1 MEYKK
6 SFKYL
11 VRTGLIILL
20 FLFIIIYARSRTSFL
35 SQGVSLSV
43 ENLEDGQKF
52 SSRVLNLEGT
62 AKRAVM
68 LTINNREVLIDE
80 NGDFKDTL
88 ILYPG
93 LNILTIE
100 AQDKFENYKQL
111 RYSVWNTSETNVT
124 HLKEN
129 FEAHI
134 YQEEIEELENIET
147 STQDDTRIETE
158 ELTQEEITN

>member
-6 SFKYL
+6 SFKSL
-11 VRTGLIILL
+11 VGTGLIILL
-20 FLFIIIYARSRTSFL
+20 FLFIIIYTRSRTSFL

-43 ENLEDGQKF
+43 ENLEDGQRF

-80 NGDFKDTL
+80 NGDFEDTL

-129 FEAHI
+129 FKAHI
-134 YQEEIEELENIET
+134 YQEESEALENIET

-158 ELTQEEITN
+158 ELIQEEITN

>member
-6 SFKYL
+6 SFKSL

-100 AQDKFENYKQL
+100 ARDKFENYKQL

-134 YQEEIEELENIET
+134 YQEESEGLENVET

-158 ELTQEEITN
+158 ELIQEEITN